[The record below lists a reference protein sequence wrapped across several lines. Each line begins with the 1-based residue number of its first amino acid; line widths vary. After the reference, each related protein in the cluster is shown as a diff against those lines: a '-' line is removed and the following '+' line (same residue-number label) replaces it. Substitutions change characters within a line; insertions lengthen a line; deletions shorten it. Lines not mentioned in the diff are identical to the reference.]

1 MSYSIERQ
9 QILSLYGYNQDR
21 LVRENERKTITTIS
35 RTQAWVLEQKG
46 AFPKRKKLGAR
57 EGANKSYGTRA
68 FTGNPLILND

>member
-35 RTQAWVLEQKG
+35 RTQAWVLEQQG
-46 AFPKRKKLGAR
+46 AFPKRKKLGTSCAWLL
-57 EGANKSYGTRA
+57 SDL
-68 FTGNPLILND
+68 LIWIHHQ